1 MQHEMVDRHKG
12 IATESSFALAM
23 HRWVNKIIEFISV
36 VTQMEQIGIV
46 EIDSKV
52 EKLKQFKTEIQGLL
66 EKRKDKKPFML
77 FKELRS

>member
-1 MQHEMVDRHKG
+1 
-12 IATESSFALAM
+12 
-23 HRWVNKIIEFISV
+23 
-36 VTQMEQIGIV
+36 MEQIGIV